1 MPFENGQCTPH
12 SAPNRRRGVFT
23 VGLLATA
30 LIALLL
36 AVTDA
41 FAAQSPVDLGTAASF
56 SVLGGSAVTNTGAS
70 TLGGDLGV
78 SPGTAITGFPPGIV
92 GGTIHSADAVAAQAQ
107 SDLTTAYD
115 DAAGRNPPTSVP
127 ADIGGLRLTAGVY
140 RSASAI
146 GLTGTVTLDAQG
158 NPDAVFIFQAGST
171 LITASGSNVALV
183 NGAEACNVFWQ
194 VGSSATL
201 GTASVFTGNIL
212 ALTSISANQGVT
224 VHGRLLARNG
234 AVTLI
239 DDAISSP
246 ACAAAGGN
254 GTTGGSGSGP
264 SGGGTTG
271 SGGGTTG
278 SGGGTTGSGGGTTG
292 SGGGN
297 TGSGGGNTGSGG
309 GTTGSGGGTTGSGAG
324 NTGSAGGTHADVGIA
339 NLKTVPSSIAKHGIE
354 VCERKTFRAL
364 VTGHHIRQVSFSL
377 DGRVIATRTRAAFAA
392 TVPTGGGIRTVI
404 AHVKFTGNR
413 RERTVRMKIRACAAA
428 VRPARIPIGIVGF
441 TG

>member
-278 SGGGTTGSGGGTTG
+278 SGGGTTGS
-292 SGGGN
+292 
-297 TGSGGGNTGSGG
+297 
-309 GTTGSGGGTTGSGAG
+309 
-324 NTGSAGGTHADVGIA
+324 AGGTHADVGIA

>member
-292 SGGGN
+292 SGGG
-297 TGSGGGNTGSGG
+297 
-309 GTTGSGGGTTGSGAG
+309 TTGSGAG

>member
-278 SGGGTTGSGGGTTG
+278 SGGG
-292 SGGGN
+292 
-297 TGSGGGNTGSGG
+297 NTGSGG